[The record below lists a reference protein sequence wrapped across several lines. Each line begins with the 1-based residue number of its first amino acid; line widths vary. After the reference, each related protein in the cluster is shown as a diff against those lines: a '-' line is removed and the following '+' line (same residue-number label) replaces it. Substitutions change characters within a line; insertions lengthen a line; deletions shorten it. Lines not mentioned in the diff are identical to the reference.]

1 MSESGNL
8 ETTFRLLAM
17 QEAPFTT
24 STTLSSVPSTKLLE
38 ATDLVLSTTLELAT
52 FSSPHDPLS
61 DKRPDLVITNWPS
74 GNSLKVIDLAVT
86 NPVSS
91 TLQYSLT
98 PSLLDHQRLL
108 KKREAQKVTK
118 YRALVH
124 QKGGEF
130 EPLVIGASG
139 AITATAKK
147 LLQVICSSQD
157 DPTSRSHRC
166 SYEFWLAKISFSLH
180 KSIASEIIVRSA
192 KVNGRQFSAS
202 NSFPD
207 SVDIHLEM
215 NG

>member
-1 MSESGNL
+1 M
-8 ETTFRLLAM
+8 
-17 QEAPFTT
+17 
-24 STTLSSVPSTKLLE
+24 V
-38 ATDLVLSTTLELAT
+38 
-52 FSSPHDPLS
+52 
-61 DKRPDLVITNWPS
+61 TNWPS
-74 GNSLKVIDLAVT
+74 GNPLKVIDLAVT

-108 KKREAQKVTK
+108 KKREAQRVTK

-157 DPTSRSHRC
+157 NPTSRTHRC